1 MSNDSLSL
9 EKEVTK
15 LERYF
20 IKNGRHEL
28 VAELRRSNRE
38 QLHERLKKQAIHL
51 QEIADSKAKDEKLKE
66 AKNEVSFLSS
76 PYNDSKTMCNRISR
90 LIHLIVQ
97 EQGG

>member
-1 MSNDSLSL
+1 MSNSFSL
-9 EKEVTK
+9 EKEITK

-20 IKNGRHEL
+20 VKNGRHEL

-38 QLHERLKKQAIHL
+38 QLHERIKKQAIHL
-51 QEIADSKAKDEKLKE
+51 QEIADAKANDEKLK
-66 AKNEVSFLSS
+66 AARADVSDLSA